1 MPLDV
6 KITEKVADG
15 FYKATG
21 TLSVEGENKGVA
33 EVLLQETQPG
43 KVKLVLD
50 SSKLISKIGGREV
63 MLYTNV
69 PEVEVKKVAPG
80 SELSI
85 SKFWFNL
92 KK

>member
-21 TLSVEGENKGVA
+21 KLSVTGHETMDA
-33 EVLLQETQPG
+33 EVLLKETAPG

-50 SSKLISKIGGREV
+50 SSKAVSKIKGREV
-63 MLYTNV
+63 ILYTNV
-69 PEVEVKKVAPG
+69 PEVEVKKLAPG
-80 SELSI
+80 VELSI